1 MSLRLSKEHGL
12 NPSLLVCPLWGNDV
26 GVALLGAN
34 GGKKAPYRM
43 TSMDLCNDCKQKVKE
58 GNTFILSAK
67 QTPDGIKP
75 TGAYML
81 VPNDCLNVP
90 IPPKGICFM
99 EESEF
104 NKLVNNNKQNE
115 TD

>member
-1 MSLRLSKEHGL
+1 MWK
-12 NPSLLVCPLWGNDV
+12 NV
-26 GVALLGAN
+26 GIALLGDN
-34 GGKKAPYRM
+34 GGKKAPYQM
-43 TSMDLCNDCKQKVKE
+43 ISMDLCDDCKQKVKD

-67 QTPDGIKP
+67 QTSDGIKP

-99 EESEF
+99 EEFEF
-104 NKLVNNNKQNE
+104 NKLINNSKQNE

>member
-1 MSLRLSKEHGL
+1 MSLRLSKKYGL
-12 NPSLLVCPLWGNDV
+12 NPSLLVCPICGKDV
-26 GVALLGAN
+26 GVTLLGAN
-34 GGKKAPYRM
+34 RGKEAPRKM
-43 TSMDLCNDCKQKVKE
+43 TSIKLCDDCKQKVKE

-67 QTPDGIKP
+67 QTSDGIKP

-99 EESEF
+99 EEFEF
-104 NKLVNNNKQNE
+104 NKLVNNSKQNE

>member
-1 MSLRLSKEHGL
+1 MTLRLSKKYGV
-12 NPSLLVCPLWGNDV
+12 NPSLLICPIYGNDV
-26 GVALLGAN
+26 GIALLGAN

-43 TSMDLCNDCKQKVKE
+43 TSMELCDDCKQKIKE

-90 IPPKGICFM
+90 IPPKGIFFM

-104 NKLVNNNKQNE
+104 NKLVNNSKQNE

>member
-1 MSLRLSKEHGL
+1 MSLRLSKKYGL
-12 NPSLLVCPLWGNDV
+12 NPSLLICPICGKDV

-34 GGKKAPYRM
+34 GGKKAPYQM
-43 TSMDLCNDCKQKVKE
+43 TSMELCDDCKQKIKE
-58 GNTFILSAK
+58 SNTFILSAK
-67 QTPDGIKP
+67 QTSDGIKP
-75 TGAYML
+75 TGAYAI
-81 VPNDCLNVP
+81 VPNEFLKIP

-104 NKLVNNNKQNE
+104 NKLINNSKQNE

>member
-12 NPSLLVCPLWGNDV
+12 NPSLLVCPICGKNV
-26 GVALLGAN
+26 GIALLGAN
-34 GGKKAPYRM
+34 GGKKAPYQM
-43 TSMDLCNDCKQKVKE
+43 TSIELCNDCKQKVKE

-67 QTPDGIKP
+67 QTLEGIKP

-81 VPNDCLNVP
+81 VPNDCLNVS
-90 IPPKGICFM
+90 IPSKGICFM

-104 NKLVNNNKQNE
+104 NKCFNNKHE

>member
-1 MSLRLSKEHGL
+1 MGLRLSKKYGV
-12 NPSLLVCPLWGNDV
+12 NPSLLVCPICGNDV

-34 GGKKAPYRM
+34 GGKKAPYQM
-43 TSMDLCNDCKQKVKE
+43 ISMDLCNECKQKIKE

-67 QTPDGIKP
+67 QTSEGIQP
-75 TGAYML
+75 TGAYIL
-81 VPNDCLNVP
+81 VPNECLNIP

-104 NKLVNNNKQNE
+104 NKLINNKQNE

>member
-12 NPSLLVCPLWGNDV
+12 NPSLLVCHICGKDI

-34 GGKKAPYRM
+34 CCKKAPYRI
-43 TSMDLCNDCKQKVKE
+43 TSMDLCDDCKQKVKE

-67 QTPDGIKP
+67 QIPDGIKP
-75 TGAYML
+75 TGAYMI

-104 NKLVNNNKQNE
+104 NKLVNNSKQNE

>member
-1 MSLRLSKEHGL
+1 MGLRLSKKYGV
-12 NPSLLVCPLWGNDV
+12 NPSLLVCPICGNDV
-26 GVALLGAN
+26 GIALLGAN
-34 GGKKAPYRM
+34 GGKKAPYQM
-43 TSMDLCNDCKQKVKE
+43 TSIELCNDCKQKVKE

-67 QTPDGIKP
+67 QTYEGIQP
-75 TGAYML
+75 TGAYIL
-81 VPNDCLNVP
+81 VPNTSLNVP

-104 NKLVNNNKQNE
+104 NKLINNSKQNE

>member
-12 NPSLLVCPLWGNDV
+12 NPSLLVCPICGKDV

-34 GGKKAPYRM
+34 GGKKALYRM
-43 TSMDLCNDCKQKVKE
+43 TSMELCDDCKQKVKE

-67 QTPDGIKP
+67 QISEGIKP
-75 TGAYML
+75 TGAYIL
-81 VPNDCLNVP
+81 VPNECLNVP
-90 IPPKGICFM
+90 IPPKGIYFM
-99 EESEF
+99 EKSEF
-104 NKLVNNNKQNE
+104 NKLVNNSKQNE

>member
-12 NPSLLVCPLWGNDV
+12 NPSLLVCPICGKDI
-26 GVALLGAN
+26 GIALLGAN
-34 GGKKAPYRM
+34 GGKKAHYQM
-43 TSMDLCNDCKQKVKE
+43 TSSELCNDCKQKVKE

-67 QTPDGIKP
+67 QTPDGIKF
-75 TGAYML
+75 TGAYIL
-81 VPNDCLNVP
+81 VPNDCLNVS

-99 EESEF
+99 EESKF
-104 NKLVNNNKQNE
+104 NKLVNNSKQNE